1 MPASPPRQGLQMAS
15 HASKNA
21 AMGSSMNGSTRP
33 RSARSF
39 QNLQVRA
46 QKLSHLV
53 ADRLRSQIATGAIGP
68 GDTLPSETE
77 LMKQMGVSRPTLR
90 EAMRVLESEGL
101 LQLGRG
107 ARSGAAI
114 LAPSI
119 ERAAR
124 YGALYLATQ
133 GTTIGDIH
141 QVRTLLEPPLAAQHA
156 QSAKKQ
162 IVRSLQD
169 CVAEQ
174 QAALAEHDYP
184 RAVAAVNEF
193 HGQLVRYSPNNA
205 LKLLAGML
213 QDISARIYPLMA
225 LSGTRSGQ
233 QLVFR
238 RTQQSSDAHAKLV
251 KLISAGKATEAER
264 FWREYMLDTAAF
276 MAKNKLDAI
285 RVKLS

>member
-1 MPASPPRQGLQMAS
+1 MPLRQGGFRMAS
-15 HASKNA
+15 KSA
-21 AMGSSMNGSTRP
+21 AMDISMDGPTRTKP
-33 RSARSF
+33 AASVK
-39 QNLQVRA
+39 NLQVRA
-46 QKLSHLV
+46 EKLSHLV
-53 ADRLRSQIATGAIGP
+53 AERLRSQIATGEIAA

-119 ERAAR
+119 DRAAR
-124 YGALYLATQ
+124 YGALYLTTQ

-156 QSAKKQ
+156 ENAKKQ
-162 IVRSLQD
+162 VIRSLQE

-174 QAALAEHDYP
+174 ENALAERDYL
-184 RAVAAVNEF
+184 RAVAAVNDF

-213 QDISARIYPLMA
+213 HDISANIYPLMA
-225 LSGTRSGQ
+225 LNGTRSDQ
-233 QLVFR
+233 QLVYR
-238 RTQQSSDAHAKLV
+238 RTHQSTESHGKLV
-251 KLISAGKATEAER
+251 KLIAAGKAAEAER
-264 FWREYMLDTAAF
+264 FWREYMRDTAAF
-276 MAKNKLDAI
+276 MAKNKLDSI
-285 RVKLS
+285 RVKAS

>member
-1 MPASPPRQGLQMAS
+1 MDGSKRTQPAKQAPTQALSGKVQI
-15 HASKNA
+15 
-21 AMGSSMNGSTRP
+21 
-33 RSARSF
+33 
-39 QNLQVRA
+39 RA
-46 QKLSHLV
+46 EKLSHLV
-53 ADRLRSQIATGAIGP
+53 AERLRGQIASGEMAP
-68 GDTLPSETE
+68 GDTLPSESE

-141 QVRTLLEPPLAAQHA
+141 QVRTLLEPPLAAHHA
-156 QSAKKQ
+156 ESAKKQ
-162 IVRSLQD
+162 VIRSLQD

-174 QAALAEHDYP
+174 EAALAERDYT
-184 RAVAAVNEF
+184 RAVTAVNEF

-213 QDISARIYPLMA
+213 QDISAHVYPLMV
-225 LSGTRSGQ
+225 LHGTRTDQ
-233 QLVFR
+233 QLVYR
-238 RTQQSSDAHAKLV
+238 RTQQSSESHAKLV
-251 KLISAGKATEAER
+251 KLIAAGKAAESER
-264 FWREYMLDTAAF
+264 FWREYMHDTAAF
-276 MAKNKLDAI
+276 MAKHKLDEI
-285 RVKLS
+285 KVKVS

>member
-1 MPASPPRQGLQMAS
+1 MDG
-15 HASKNA
+15 
-21 AMGSSMNGSTRP
+21 
-33 RSARSF
+33 SARSRTPTSLK
-39 QNLQVRA
+39 NLQIRA
-46 QKLSHLV
+46 EKLSHLV
-53 ADRLRSQIATGAIGP
+53 ADRLRSQIASGEIAP

-124 YGALYLATQ
+124 YGALYLTTR

-156 QSAKKQ
+156 EHAKKQ
-162 IVRSLQD
+162 VIKSLQD
-169 CVAEQ
+169 CVEEQ
-174 QAALAEHDYP
+174 EAALAERDYT
-184 RAVAAVNEF
+184 RAVAAVNDF
-193 HGQLVRYSPNNA
+193 HGQLVRYSSNNA

-213 QDISARIYPLMA
+213 QDISANIYPLMA
-225 LSGTRSGQ
+225 LNGTRGDQ
-233 QLVFR
+233 QLVYR
-238 RTQQSSDAHAKLV
+238 RTQQSSEAHAKLI
-251 KLISAGKATEAER
+251 KLIAAGKAAEAER
-264 FWREYMLDTAAF
+264 FWREYMVDTATF

-285 RVKLS
+285 RINVS

>member
-1 MPASPPRQGLQMAS
+1 MDIPTEGSKRTRSG
-15 HASKNA
+15 ASKN
-21 AMGSSMNGSTRP
+21 
-33 RSARSF
+33 
-39 QNLQVRA
+39 LKVRA
-46 QKLSHLV
+46 EKLSHLV
-53 ADRLRSQIATGAIGP
+53 AERLRGQIASGEMIP

-156 QSAKKQ
+156 QNPKKQ
-162 IVRSLQD
+162 VIRSLQE

-174 QAALAEHDYP
+174 EAALAARDYP
-184 RAVAAVNEF
+184 RAVAAVNDF
-193 HGQLVRYSPNNA
+193 HAELVRYSPNNA

-213 QDISARIYPLMA
+213 HDISAHIYPLMV
-225 LSGTRSGQ
+225 LQGTRTDQ
-233 QLVFR
+233 QVVYR
-238 RTQQSSDAHAKLV
+238 RTQQSTDAHAKLV
-251 KLISAGKATEAER
+251 KVIAAGKATEAER
-264 FWREYMLDTAAF
+264 FWREYMLETATF
-276 MAKNKLDAI
+276 MSKHKIDGI
-285 RVKLS
+285 KVKIS

>member
-1 MPASPPRQGLQMAS
+1 MDGSPRSRSPASL
-15 HASKNA
+15 K
-21 AMGSSMNGSTRP
+21 
-33 RSARSF
+33 
-39 QNLQVRA
+39 NLQVRA
-46 QKLSHLV
+46 EKLSHLV
-53 ADRLRSQIATGAIGP
+53 AERLRSQIASGEMAP

-124 YGALYLATQ
+124 YGALYLTTQ

-141 QVRTLLEPPLAAQHA
+141 HVRTLLEPTLAAQHA
-156 QSAKKQ
+156 AAAKKHV
-162 IVRSLQD
+162 IRSLLD

-174 QAALAEHDYP
+174 EAALAERDYT
-184 RAVAAVNEF
+184 RAVTAVNDF
-193 HGQLVRYSPNNA
+193 HGQLVQYSSNNA

-213 QDISARIYPLMA
+213 QEISVNIYPLMT
-225 LSGTRSGQ
+225 LNGSRGDQ
-233 QLVFR
+233 QLVYR
-238 RTQQSSDAHAKLV
+238 RTQQSSEAHAKLI
-251 KLISAGKATEAER
+251 KLIAAGKALEAER

-276 MAKNKLDAI
+276 MEKNKIDAL
-285 RVKLS
+285 RLSAT

>member
-1 MPASPPRQGLQMAS
+1 MASPVKNSVTGPAGEDSPRQRPI
-15 HASKNA
+15 
-21 AMGSSMNGSTRP
+21 TRLK
-33 RSARSF
+33 SF
-39 QNLQVRA
+39 QVRA
-46 QKLSHLV
+46 EKLSHLV
-53 ADRLRSQIATGAIGP
+53 ADQLRNQIAAGAIAP

-124 YGALYLATQ
+124 YGAMYLATH

-141 QVRTLLEPPLAAQHA
+141 QVRTLLEPPLAAQYA
-156 QSAKKQ
+156 QAAKKQ
-162 IVRSLQD
+162 VIRSLKD
-169 CVAEQ
+169 CIAEQ
-174 QAALAEHDYP
+174 QSALEERDYP
-184 RAVAAVNEF
+184 RAVAAVNDF
-193 HGQLVRYSPNNA
+193 HGELVRHSPNNA

-213 QDISARIYPLMA
+213 HEISANIYPLMA
-225 LSGTRSGQ
+225 LNGTRADQ
-233 QLVFR
+233 QMVYR
-238 RTQQSSDAHAKLV
+238 RTQQSAEAHAKLV
-251 KLISAGKATEAER
+251 KLIEAGKAAEAER
-264 FWREYMLDTAAF
+264 FWRDYMLDTAAF

-285 RVKLS
+285 RVRVN